1 MSPES
6 YHFGTRLAV
15 RCDYYAFPRTG
26 SHYLWACFTG
36 LLDLVFFPNEFVDNP
51 EAKQRA
57 EELNPH
63 AYYALR
69 LREDGVPHQ
78 PVYIN
83 AAPQGVHGSPKPAA
97 ADRPVI
103 VLIRD
108 PHPTIYSWYHT
119 ATERWGAKVADRAEW
134 IRKGYGEYRAFY
146 DAAFALLEKNPAKTH
161 LVRFEDLKK
170 DPAVLARLVQFI
182 GVQPKLSVD
191 FVHWWTDFD
200 RMTQPGQRTFYRGGN
215 NEKWRSDAA
224 WLADVREAAPG
235 DFSRYGYPEKA

>member
-26 SHYLWACFTG
+26 SHYLWACLTG
-36 LLDLVFFPNEFVDNP
+36 LLDLVFFPNEFVDHP

-97 ADRPVI
+97 GDWPVI
-103 VLIRD
+103 VLIRE
-108 PHPTIYSWYHT
+108 PHPALYSWYHT
-119 ATERWGAKVADRAEW
+119 ATERWGAHVTDRVEW
-134 IRKGYGEYRAFY
+134 LRQGYAEYRAFY
-146 DAAFALLEKNPAKTH
+146 DAAFAMLEKNPAKTH
-161 LVRFEDLKK
+161 LIRFEELKR
-170 DPAVLARLVQFI
+170 DPAVLARLVKFI

-191 FVHWWTDFD
+191 FVHWWTDFE
-200 RMTQPGQRTFYRGGN
+200 RMTLPGRKTFYRGGN
-215 NEKWRSDAA
+215 NEAWRSDAA
-224 WLADVREAAPG
+224 WLADLKQAAPG
-235 DFSRYGYPEKA
+235 DFGRYGYPDQA

>member
-26 SHYLWACFTG
+26 SHYLWACLTG

-83 AAPQGVHGSPKPAA
+83 AAPQGVHGNPRPSVG
-97 ADRPVI
+97 DWPVI

-108 PHPTIYSWYHT
+108 PHPTLYSWYHT
-119 ATERWGAKVADRAEW
+119 ATDRWGAKVADRPAW
-134 IRKGYGEYRAFY
+134 IRQGCAEYRTFY
-146 DAAFALLEKNPAKTH
+146 DAAFAMLEKNPQKTH
-161 LVRFEDLKK
+161 LVRFEELKQ
-170 DPAVLARLVQFI
+170 DPAVLARLVQFL
-182 GVQPKLSVD
+182 GVTPKLSVE
-191 FVHWWTDFD
+191 FVHWWTDFE
-200 RMTQPGQRTFYRGGN
+200 RMTQPGKKTFYRGGN
-215 NEKWRSDAA
+215 NEAWRHDAA
-224 WLADVREAAPG
+224 WLADLKQAASG
-235 DFSRYGYPEKA
+235 DFARYGYPEKA